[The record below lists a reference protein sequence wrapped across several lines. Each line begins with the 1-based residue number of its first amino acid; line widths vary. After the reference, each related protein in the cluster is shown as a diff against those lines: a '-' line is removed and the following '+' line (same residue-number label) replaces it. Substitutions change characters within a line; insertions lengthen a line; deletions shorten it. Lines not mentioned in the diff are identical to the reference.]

1 LSGENLRLS
10 ASLILMRPRFIKS
23 IKVLY
28 QLKPER
34 PLELLSIK
42 VTQVA
47 ASKLKPPAVND
58 FDFCVSKSVIIKGLV
73 SSRDPLI
80 G

>member
-1 LSGENLRLS
+1 MRL
-10 ASLILMRPRFIKS
+10 RFIKS

-28 QLKPER
+28 HIKPER

-58 FDFCVSKSVIIKGLV
+58 FDFCVSKSVIIEGPV

>member
-1 LSGENLRLS
+1 MKGENLRLS
-10 ASLILMRPRFIKS
+10 ASKILMRPRFIKS

-47 ASKLKPPAVND
+47 ASKLKPPAVNRSTD
-58 FDFCVSKSVIIKGLV
+58 CGAKSTKSEDPF
-73 SSRDPLI
+73 SSRDLLI